1 MDRRGVRFLRLRR
14 RRSRV
19 PGMYLIYHAHPGHA
33 DELGAAGAAAMA
45 APDGAAPHRSGEW
58 EDPVTSVVAL
68 TAEECRDVEW

>member
-19 PGMYLIYHAHPGHA
+19 PGMYLIYHANPGHA
-33 DELGAAGAAAMA
+33 DELSAAGAAAWA
-45 APDGAAPHRSGEW
+45 APDGAAPQRPGDWGE
-58 EDPVTSVVAL
+58 EVTSVVAL